1 MTRMQPPARSAAT
14 SVPQASPP
22 TRPGDESTD
31 HERSAA
37 DAVLDPH
44 VTIDQ
49 LFAEAQAAVP
59 TQEDPRLP
67 FAKCDTFVA
76 TLSRHLAAV
85 EDVVYPAARRDV
97 ANGPRRVAQ
106 QVRLT
111 RGLELTMRA
120 LAGTFYGDAYY
131 PSEVRD
137 LLWDRMAK
145 LLKLHDEAER
155 PIVNNLDEQL
165 SPPEKRT
172 FIVEFSEAVESAPT
186 RPHPYSP
193 HSTWLSPAQHRLWA
207 IADRAMD
214 SMDNRIIP
222 AVRRPHT
229 VDPDSLFTQYLS
241 GSPQFAEDA

>member
-14 SVPQASPP
+14 SVPDQHALAG
-22 TRPGDESTD
+22 TGDHPVEQ
-31 HERSAA
+31 RSAA
-37 DAVLDPH
+37 DAVLEPH
-44 VTIDQ
+44 STIAK
-49 LFAEAQAAVP
+49 LFAEARAAVP

-67 FAKCDTFVA
+67 FAKCDAFVA

-85 EDVVYPAARRDV
+85 EDVVYPVARREMD
-97 ANGPRRVAQ
+97 NGPRRVAQ

-120 LAGTFYGDAYY
+120 LVGTFYGDAYY

-137 LLWDRMAK
+137 LLWDRMEQ
-145 LLKLHDEAER
+145 LLKLHDNAER
-155 PIVNNLDEQL
+155 PVVTQIDEQM
-165 SPPEKRT
+165 SPPEQRS
-172 FIVEFSEAVESAPT
+172 FIIEFATAVESAPT

-222 AVRRPHT
+222 AVRRPRT
-229 VDPDSLFTQYLS
+229 TDPDSLLTQYLS
-241 GSPQFAEDA
+241 GSPQFAEE